1 MKFVLL
7 FGPPAVG
14 KMTVGQH
21 LAGRTGLKLHHNH
34 MSIELAKQFFDW
46 SDDAFKRLVELFRF
60 EIFKEVANSDLPG
73 MIFTFVWAIG
83 PERET
88 AYVNRIVNVFAEK
101 GAEIFYVELEA
112 DLDERLRRNQTENRL
127 FHKATKR
134 DIAQSEKMLLKHES
148 EYRFNH
154 HDGEFTRPNY
164 LKINNTNL
172 EPGAVAQMIQEHFGW

>member
-1 MKFVLL
+1 MKFLLL

-21 LAGRTGLKLHHNH
+21 LAERTDLKLFHNH

-83 PERET
+83 PEREV
-88 AYVNRIVNVFAEK
+88 AYVNRIISIFEEK

-112 DLDERLRRNQTENRL
+112 DLDERLRRNKTENRL
-127 FHKATKR
+127 QHKATKR
-134 DIAQSEKMLLKHES
+134 DLAQSEKMLLKHES

-154 HDGEFTRPNY
+154 HEGEFTRSNY
-164 LKINNTNL
+164 LKINNTDL
-172 EPGAVAQMIQEHFGW
+172 TPEKVAEMIQRHFEW